1 MTVYAISGTILI
13 FRDTDFL
20 KKEVQLNETLPLDT
34 KVQALGGILHI
45 RGLKIS
51 KTEGDLIYF
60 QQGTYNTKTGEASYS
75 KKELPFV
82 VNKMIDLHKATS
94 SKPLFFLNVFF
105 GSSLLFF
112 VISSFW
118 MFIPS
123 TDIFRKGVYFSLGGL
138 IFALLIIFM

>member
-1 MTVYAISGTILI
+1 MTVYAISRTILI

-51 KTEGDLIYF
+51 KTEGDLVYF

>member
-45 RGLKIS
+45 RSLKIS
-51 KTEGDLIYF
+51 KTEGDLVYF

>member
-51 KTEGDLIYF
+51 KTEGDLVYF

-138 IFALLIIFM
+138 IFTLLIIFM

>member
-51 KTEGDLIYF
+51 KTEGDLVYF
-60 QQGTYNTKTGEASYS
+60 QQGTSNTKTGEASYS

>member
-51 KTEGDLIYF
+51 KTEGDLVYF